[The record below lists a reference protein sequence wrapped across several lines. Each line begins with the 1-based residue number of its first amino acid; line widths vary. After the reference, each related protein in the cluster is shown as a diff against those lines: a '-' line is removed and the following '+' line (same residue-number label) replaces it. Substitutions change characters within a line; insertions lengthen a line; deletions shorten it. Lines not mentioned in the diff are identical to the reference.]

1 MLDVRN
7 LNLFYGQIQIL
18 HDISFS
24 VNSGEIVVLIG
35 ANSAGKTSL
44 ISAISGLV
52 PIKSGEIFFNSK
64 NTTNLD
70 PHKIVET
77 GIVHIPEG
85 RHVFPQMTVLENLQ
99 MGAYPPNARKKIKQ
113 TLESMFFLFPKLEER
128 KSQLAGSLSG
138 GEAQMLAIARG
149 LMALPK
155 LLMLDEPS
163 LGLAPA
169 IVKNIFQIIQQLNS
183 NQTAILLVE
192 QNVRQSLDLAHRAF
206 VLENGKIVLSGT
218 GKELLKDDRVR
229 KAYLGL

>member
-24 VNSGEIVVLIG
+24 VNRGEIVVLIG

-52 PIKSGEIFFNSK
+52 AIKSGEIVFNSK

-99 MGAYPPNARKKIKQ
+99 MGAYPPNARKQIYQ
-113 TLESMFFLFPKLEER
+113 TLESMFLLFPKLKER

-169 IVKNIFQIIQQLNS
+169 IVKNIFQIIKQLNS

>member
-24 VNSGEIVVLIG
+24 VNSGEIVVLVG

-52 PIKSGEIFFNSK
+52 PIKSGEIFFDNK
-64 NTTNLD
+64 NTTSLN

-99 MGAYPPNARKKIKQ
+99 MGAYPPNARKQINQ
-113 TLESMFFLFPKLEER
+113 TLESIFFLFPKLKER

-169 IVKNIFQIIQQLNS
+169 IVKNIFQIIKQ
-183 NQTAILLVE
+183 
-192 QNVRQSLDLAHRAF
+192 
-206 VLENGKIVLSGT
+206 
-218 GKELLKDDRVR
+218 
-229 KAYLGL
+229 